1 MTKLNKYLRRELPIS
16 RLRRSI
22 IIGIDPENQ
31 EISLREKGTRKTY
44 KMSILALY
52 FLMVKGEK

>member
-1 MTKLNKYLRRELPIS
+1 MTKLNKYLRREIQVPKS
-16 RLRRSI
+16 RRPF